1 MMKTLAIIP
10 IFLFSTSCGQ
20 FAQIAGT
27 VTGSY
32 RICVDG
38 VSYLQFTSG
47 VSVEYTKDGKIKN
60 CVK

>member
-1 MMKTLAIIP
+1 MLKIVTLMLVLI
-10 IFLFSTSCGQ
+10 FSTSCGQ

-32 RICVDG
+32 RICIDG

-47 VSVEYTKDGKIKN
+47 VSVEYTQDGKIKN
-60 CVK
+60 CGK